1 MDEEKCPNCNP
12 FPTVLTDDKKNI
24 LKVIE
29 KSGSVG
35 LSVEEIH
42 DEAKLPQAYIRK
54 LLIKLR
60 EKGLIYHNYSE
71 GRWRL
76 IMYQREDEK
85 DYNEKMRW
93 CAT

>member
-1 MDEEKCPNCNP
+1 MN
-12 FPTVLTDDKKNI
+12 VLE
-24 LKVIE
+24 LIE

-35 LSVEEIH
+35 LSEKEIREET
-42 DEAKLPQAYIRK
+42 KLQINFIRRH
-54 LLIKLR
+54 LIRLR

>member
-1 MDEEKCPNCNP
+1 MDKEKCPVCNP
-12 FPTVLTDDKKNI
+12 FLAVLTQDKKNI
-24 LKVIE
+24 LETIQ
-29 KSGSVG
+29 KSGSLG
-35 LSVEEIH
+35 LSIKEIH
-42 DEAKLPQAYIRK
+42 EETQLPQSYIK
-54 LLIKLR
+54 KFLIKLR

-76 IMYQREDEK
+76 LMYQREDEK

>member
-1 MDEEKCPNCNP
+1 MD
-12 FPTVLTDDKKNI
+12 FLTVLTDDKKSI
-24 LKVIE
+24 LNVIE

-35 LSVEEIH
+35 LSVKEIH
-42 DEAKLPQAYIRK
+42 EETKLAQAYIK
-54 LLIKLR
+54 KILIKFR
-60 EKGLIYHNYSE
+60 KKGLIYHNYSE

-93 CAT
+93 CAS